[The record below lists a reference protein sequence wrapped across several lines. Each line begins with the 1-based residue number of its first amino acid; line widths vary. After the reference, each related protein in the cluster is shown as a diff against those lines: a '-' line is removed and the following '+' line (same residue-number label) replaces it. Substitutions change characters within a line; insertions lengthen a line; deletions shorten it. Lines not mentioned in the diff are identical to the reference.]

1 MNRDQKTAVV
11 DEIAGQIKAADAIFA
26 VDYRGLSVSQAADL
40 RAKLRDVDARFR
52 IVKNSLTERAADQ
65 AGIDE
70 LKPMLVGPTALT
82 LVHGDVAL
90 AAKTL
95 NDTARSLNLLEFKG
109 GLLNGSVLSSDDV
122 RSIARLPS
130 REVLQGQL
138 VATIAAPLT
147 GLVRG
152 LNALIVGL
160 AIQLKAIA
168 DMDPPVLAP
177 GSAPPAPAPTVTEP
191 APLEPEAA
199 AQAEVPAEPE
209 AETPA
214 EAEVETPVEP
224 EAAAPVEAA
233 ALPEAEPEPAPAE
246 AVEPEA
252 EASAELEPATPTEPE
267 LEPEPEPVVEPPV
280 EPEVEPPV
288 EPEVEPEPE
297 PVVEPPMEPDVEVP
311 AEPEVVAAA
320 EPEVVAAAQPVAEV
334 SELEASPEQAEESEQ
349 DTASD
354 ADPSDE

>member
-11 DEIAGQIKAADAIFA
+11 DEIAGQITAADAIFA

-65 AGIDE
+65 AGIEE

-82 LVHGDVAL
+82 LVHGDAAL
-90 AAKTL
+90 AAKAL

-109 GLLNGSVLSSDDV
+109 GLLNGSLLSADDV

-168 DMDPPVLAP
+168 DMDPPALTAAP
-177 GSAPPAPAPTVTEP
+177 PTPTPAVAESAPAGPAP
-191 APLEPEAA
+191 EA
-199 AQAEVPAEPE
+199 PAEPE
-209 AETPA
+209 AE
-214 EAEVETPVEP
+214 
-224 EAAAPVEAA
+224 APVEAA
-233 ALPEAEPEPAPAE
+233 AEPEAVDAVQPEAAAEPEAVAQPEPAEAVESPAEVAAQPEPEPAD

-252 EASAELEPATPTEPE
+252 EAPDAPE
-267 LEPEPEPVVEPPV
+267 VEPEPEPVVEPPV
-280 EPEVEPPV
+280 EPEVETPV
-288 EPEVEPEPE
+288 EPEVEQEPEPIVEPPFE
-297 PVVEPPMEPDVEVP
+297 PVVEPPAGPEAEAP
-311 AEPEVVAAA
+311 AES
-320 EPEVVAAAQPVAEV
+320 VAEV
-334 SELEASPEQAEESEQ
+334 SESEAAPELAQQSEP
-349 DTASD
+349 DAASD
-354 ADPSDE
+354 AAPSE